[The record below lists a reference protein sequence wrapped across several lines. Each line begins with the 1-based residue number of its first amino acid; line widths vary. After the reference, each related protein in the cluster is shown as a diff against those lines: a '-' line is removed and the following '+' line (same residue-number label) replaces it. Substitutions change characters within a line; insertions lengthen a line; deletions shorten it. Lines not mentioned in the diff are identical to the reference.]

1 MPRMG
6 FELTIPVFE
15 QAKTFHTLDRCDRP
29 SAVTSRLQLGVVMV
43 AVILLLLFFIVR

>member
-15 QAKTFHTLDRCDRP
+15 QAKMFHALDR
-29 SAVTSRLQLGVVMV
+29 V
-43 AVILLLLFFIVR
+43 ATVIGRTNVQTITEYCIKEPG